1 MDDDSMNSMP
11 NATSPAAERTRRSR
25 ERRKRGGV
33 LVQFEVVGTALE
45 RLIELDWLPA
55 NSRNDKNA
63 ITTALIELANR
74 ALAAELQ
81 RL

>member
-1 MDDDSMNSMP
+1 MDDDAMNVIPSV
-11 NATSPAAERTRRSR
+11 TSPGAERTRRSR

-33 LVQFEVVGTALE
+33 LIEFEVVGTALE

-63 ITTALIELANR
+63 ITSALIELADR
-74 ALAAELQ
+74 ALAVGVQ